1 MLKAAD
7 TFELEALQS
16 REREIVHGISRMG
29 ELMRG
34 LYRGG
39 SWALNFGGT
48 SATRCESSS
57 TSGLQGL
64 CRSTGAFRDA
74 PIRWC
79 GGPTRSLYL
88 PKVASAKLLGIAGG
102 GNMLE
107 NEIKEAQRHVK
118 TDAYQLSI
126 SEVVN
131 MYRDGELI
139 INPDFQ
145 RLFRWELGQ
154 KSKLIESL
162 LLGIPLPSIFVF
174 EKEDSKWELID
185 GLQRIS
191 TILEFMGQ
199 LRNPANGQ
207 PEPPTALVA
216 TKYLP
221 SLDKAVWEISD
232 RIHDV
237 PPLEQEPLSP
247 PLQLAIR
254 RSRLSVEILKRPSDN
269 ATKYDLFQRLNAGGI
284 AANPQEL
291 RNVIIIMVSPAYAAF
306 MRDCANSQH
315 FLHVLSASEDQL
327 EKQRHMEYVSRFFVH
342 TYVAYDGKL
351 DVEEFINEGI
361 VRLASQAETLEA
373 GRTFNDTFR
382 FLDEAYGDSALTR
395 FANGA
400 PTGRVGL
407 AAFEA
412 IAIGVAKNIEN
423 IRAKPNP
430 VVFVRQRINEF
441 WEDAGINQFFVAGLR
456 GTVRIQRTIPFG
468 TAWFA
473 T

>member
-1 MLKAAD
+1 
-7 TFELEALQS
+7 
-16 REREIVHGISRMG
+16 
-29 ELMRG
+29 
-34 LYRGG
+34 
-39 SWALNFGGT
+39 
-48 SATRCESSS
+48 
-57 TSGLQGL
+57 
-64 CRSTGAFRDA
+64 
-74 PIRWC
+74 
-79 GGPTRSLYL
+79 
-88 PKVASAKLLGIAGG
+88 
-102 GNMLE
+102 
-107 NEIKEAQRHVK
+107 
-118 TDAYQLSI
+118 
-126 SEVVN
+126 
-131 MYRDGELI
+131 
-139 INPDFQ
+139 
-145 RLFRWELGQ
+145 
-154 KSKLIESL
+154 
-162 LLGIPLPSIFVF
+162 
-174 EKEDSKWELID
+174 
-185 GLQRIS
+185 
-191 TILEFMGQ
+191 
-199 LRNPANGQ
+199 
-207 PEPPTALVA
+207 
-216 TKYLP
+216 
-221 SLDKAVWEISD
+221 
-232 RIHDV
+232 
-237 PPLEQEPLSP
+237 
-247 PLQLAIR
+247 
-254 RSRLSVEILKRPSDN
+254 
-269 ATKYDLFQRLNAGGI
+269 
-284 AANPQEL
+284 
-291 RNVIIIMVSPAYAAF
+291 MVSPAYAAF